1 MDVPSV
7 FDGPVNG
14 HTFRAQDGGVLVPL
28 RMPGDVEVMGN
39 LGHHK
44 SKAGR
49 KAIREVGAHLLFLPP
64 FSPDLNPVERAF
76 SKLNHWMQTANTRER
91 DILWRTLGTTLDQ
104 FTRQDCLNHVKRW
117 TTLP

>member
-7 FDGPVNG
+7 FDGPVNVD
-14 HTFRAQDGGVLVPL
+14 TFRAQGEGVLVPL

-49 KAIREVGAHLLFLPP
+49 KAIREAGAHLLFCRPSAP
-64 FSPDLNPVERAF
+64 
-76 SKLNHWMQTANTRER
+76 T
-91 DILWRTLGTTLDQ
+91 
-104 FTRQDCLNHVKRW
+104 
-117 TTLP
+117 